1 MVTKKTAV
9 VEGDFIMCYK
19 VGNKKYNLV
28 QKSGTLPL
36 QYKGHSIKPAQEILF
51 LFFFVKKIA
60 SLFTKN

>member
-9 VEGDFIMCYK
+9 AEGDFVMCYK
-19 VGNKKYNLV
+19 VGDKKHNLV

-36 QYKGHSIKPAQEILF
+36 QFKGHSIKSAQEILF
-51 LFFFVKKIA
+51 LFFCEKIA